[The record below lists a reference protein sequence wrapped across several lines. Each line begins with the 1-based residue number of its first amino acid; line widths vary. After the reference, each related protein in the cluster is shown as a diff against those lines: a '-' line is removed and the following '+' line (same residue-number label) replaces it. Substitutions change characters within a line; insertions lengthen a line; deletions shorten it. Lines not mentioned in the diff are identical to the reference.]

1 MNGSII
7 WKKKERLSFTLF
19 DKESF
24 FPSISN
30 NLFIKPIQFAKEITE
45 ITDEDRSLITQAEKT
60 LLLNGGIPWVKRDE
74 VKDFDVPISCF
85 DGAEECELFGS
96 YILQQLSQFFERHS
110 VGLYGDDD
118 PAILKGLLGP
128 ETKIVK
134 KIVTEAFKD

>member
-30 NLFIKPIQFAKEITE
+30 NLFIKLK

-128 ETKIVK
+128 ETKTVK
-134 KIVTEAFKD
+134 KIVTEVFKD

>member
-30 NLFIKPIQFAKEITE
+30 NLFIKLK

-96 YILQQLSQFFERHS
+96 YILEQLSQFFERHS